1 MAAVQQVVVLIME
14 EIRESF
20 LNDMLGEVSR
30 DQISSLPLVTPQNSP
45 ARKCCCFAQ
54 NFSF

>member
-20 LNDMLGEVSR
+20 LKDMLGEVSR
-30 DQISSLPLVTPQNSP
+30 DQISSLPLVTPQNCP
-45 ARKCCCFAQ
+45 AGKCCCFVQ